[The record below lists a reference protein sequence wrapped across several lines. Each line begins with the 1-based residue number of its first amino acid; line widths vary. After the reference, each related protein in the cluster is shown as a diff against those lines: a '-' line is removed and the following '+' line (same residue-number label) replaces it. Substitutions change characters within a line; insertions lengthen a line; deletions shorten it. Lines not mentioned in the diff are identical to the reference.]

1 MDNSPE
7 VSNEGEAVE
16 LSPELQSL
24 ADMANE
30 YSDKP
35 EVDAKSQSTEQISLS
50 WIYILKRMALK
61 ILSVSPHLT

>member
-35 EVDAKSQSTEQISLS
+35 EVDVKSQSTEQISLS